1 MTGKLATT
9 EIYGTSIPRLYY
21 SNGIEDRK
29 ILYILIHWLIP
40 ASTTSTQVLVSIGA
54 CLVDNT
60 QRCHAMQIIQHFLL
74 FFSGLPIKPQTGTYS
89 STYPDRATITARY
102 LQGTQLQVDTD
113 TSRHVPLRRR
123 TLTVS
128 GKSVQPI
135 GQHDFPR
142 KTTPFRFGLRDTCLP
157 LRMNA
162 GPSNLRNTSAGQ
174 LGSDDR

>member
-1 MTGKLATT
+1 M
-9 EIYGTSIPRLYY
+9 ERLYLDCIIQ
-21 SNGIEDRK
+21 NGIEDRK

-40 ASTTSTQVLVSIGA
+40 ASTTSTQVLGSIGA
-54 CLVDNT
+54 LSRG
-60 QRCHAMQIIQHFLL
+60 QHAAMPCNANYSTFLAV
-74 FFSGLPIKPQTGTYS
+74 FSGLPIKPQTGTYS

-135 GQHDFPR
+135 GQHDFLR
-142 KTTPFRFGLRDTCLP
+142 KTPPFRFGLRDTCLP